1 MSERA
6 PRVTFAA
13 ASGTPA
19 HVGPGSYDISPQRCR
34 GCSFVYFV
42 KLSCLQL
49 SILGGCSLQSR
60 CKRFEE
66 VPSEVPGPGA
76 YNVLPLPVVHAK
88 KRELPLKLV
97 HQPYLYIPSIP
108 SPGQALGYEKDALG
122 VLCKRQPPPRDMTL
136 GPAYYD
142 PPASEMRFSQ
152 YKGVQFGNKTGRKTD
167 AKTETGPGPGQYSP
181 ESSDF
186 TLILGAFRNSSELII
201 PRYHELLPRQ
211 EEKKGV
217 PGPGQYHI
225 RGVFEKPVRCSSK
238 LPTITVPFL
247 SQTERFI
254 LVKEV
259 SPPVGT
265 YNDQRCAMECLKR
278 TAGAKKSPFG
288 VTAARFGSDRRK
300 RPTPGP
306 GSYNMFE
313 WGLANESFKKA
324 QSGQTRKGG
333 FGSTAQR
340 CSIFYNKKSIE
351 TPGPGQYQPWLYPWK
366 RSPFL
371 PPPTGTD
378 IKKGLIRKYQERK
391 KVVGQGAENM
401 KANVCLYN
409 PFICSGVFFFTLT
422 LKASSSRKG
431 QRFPF
436 GKLFTKRFEIKKIIK
451 KAMSA
456 ALIETAS
463 IHARKTC
470 CLTSKVC
477 LLDSFPQFLPY

>member
-1 MSERA
+1 MKFSETTCLLGELKMSERA

-34 GCSFVYFV
+34 ASDEYAPFWTMGSRSSGFCKPREMAPGPGYYDQPPV
-42 KLSCLQL
+42 KL

-76 YNVLPLPVVHAK
+76 YNVLPASGNTLRATAAHVGQLDGK
-88 KRELPLKLV
+88 MGKSLQLV

-181 ESSDF
+181 ERVPEMHCEDGN
-186 TLILGAFRNSSELII
+186 LQKERKGRAELII

-351 TPGPGQYQPWLYPWK
+351 TPGPGQYQ
-366 RSPFL
+366 
-371 PPPTGTD
+371 
-378 IKKGLIRKYQERK
+378 
-391 KVVGQGAENM
+391 
-401 KANVCLYN
+401 
-409 PFICSGVFFFTLT
+409 
-422 LKASSSRKG
+422 
-431 QRFPF
+431 
-436 GKLFTKRFEIKKIIK
+436 
-451 KAMSA
+451 
-456 ALIETAS
+456 
-463 IHARKTC
+463 
-470 CLTSKVC
+470 
-477 LLDSFPQFLPY
+477 